1 MHLIASSEGDQRRQ
15 QLQQQSLR
23 WRNSLASAGWPRP
36 AGVGP
41 ILAVKLGEDGRALEA
56 AAALEEQGVL
66 VVAIRPPTVPEGESM
81 LRFSLRP
88 QLPEDT
94 LNRVLATLEAF
105 KRP

>member
-1 MHLIASSEGDQRRQ
+1 M
-15 QLQQQSLR
+15 
-23 WRNSLASAGWPRP
+23 
-36 AGVGP
+36 
-41 ILAVKLGEDGRALEA
+41 KLGEDGRALEA
-56 AAALEEQGVL
+56 AAALEQQGLL

-94 LNRVLATLEAF
+94 LNQVLATLEAF